1 MNDTTIQLKK
11 EQNFKFICN
20 IFGRPRPVV
29 SWFKDGEIIEEDDFI
44 DISSHTLELKYIRT
58 EDAGKYSCSA
68 SNRGGEAEL
77 FLSLEV
83 LDSGPWKILYGCMA
97 GGAVLVILIIILLWK
112 ICYYKDK
119 IESLTKAEID
129 LFRNGD
135 PDKINEQ
142 LDVHEQ
148 TDLLPYDK

>member
-1 MNDTTIQLKK
+1 MISFLAIVHKNKK
-11 EQNFKFICN
+11 
-20 IFGRPRPVV
+20 
-29 SWFKDGEIIEEDDFI
+29 
-44 DISSHTLELKYIRT
+44 LKYIRS
-58 EDAGKYSCSA
+58 EDGGKYWCSA
-68 SNRGGEAEL
+68 SNRGGKVEL

-83 LDSGPWKILYGCMA
+83 LDTGPWKIVYGCI
-97 GGAVLVILIIILLWK
+97 GGGVIFVIIIIILLWK

-119 IESLTKAEID
+119 IESLTKAEIE
-129 LFRNGD
+129 LFVNGD